1 MWGQIY
7 YGRTADMNPA
17 QENEFSVLIP
27 SPGRSTAGVG
37 RAEAG
42 EGNLWH
48 RVLEV
53 FVNPARE
60 EV

>member
-1 MWGQIY
+1 
-7 YGRTADMNPA
+7 MNPA